1 MASPSEAGP
10 ARRRVLVTGL
20 GGFTGRYLADE
31 LSQAGYDVV
40 GLGASASDPGATL
53 DLCDKPAVESWVATQ
68 QLDSVIH
75 LAAIAFVAHGD
86 VDAIYR
92 TNVVGTRNLLE
103 ALANAPTRPRVVVLA
118 SSANIYGN
126 ALVEPIT
133 EETPAAPMNDYAVS
147 KLAMEYMARL
157 WADRLPLVV
166 MRPFNY
172 TGVGQASQYLIP
184 KIVQHYRQ
192 GAREIE
198 LGNIEVVRDFLD
210 VRDVASLYR
219 HLLDAAPIGAT
230 FNACSGRGHSLG
242 EVIDLLSDLAGYR
255 INIRVN
261 PAFVRANE
269 VKRLVG
275 SNERISQALGG
286 FSPRPLNQT
295 LRWMYEA
302 P

>member
-1 MASPSEAGP
+1 MASPSEAAP
-10 ARRRVLVTGL
+10 APRRVLVTGL
-20 GGFTGRYLADE
+20 GGFTGRYVADE
-31 LSQAGYDVV
+31 LVQAGYQVV
-40 GLGASASDPGATL
+40 GLGEGAGDAGSTL
-53 DLCDKPAVESWVATQ
+53 DLSDKQAVAEWVGAQ
-68 QLDSVIH
+68 QLDAVIH

-103 ALANAPTRPRVVVLA
+103 ALANAAVKPRVVVLA

-126 ALVEPIT
+126 AEVEPIT
-133 EETPAAPMNDYAVS
+133 EDTPASPMNDYAVS

-166 MRPFNY
+166 LRPFNY

-184 KIVQHYRQ
+184 KIVSHYRQ
-192 GAREIE
+192 GLREIE
-198 LGNIEVVRDFLD
+198 LGNTEVVRDFLD

-219 HLLDAAPIGAT
+219 RLLDAAPIGAT
-230 FNACSGRGHSLG
+230 FNVCSGRGHSLG
-242 EVIDLLSDLAGYR
+242 EVIDLLSEMAGYR
-255 INIRVN
+255 IKIKVN

-275 SNERISQALGG
+275 SHERIAQALGG
-286 FSPRPLNQT
+286 FAPRPLSET
-295 LRWMYEA
+295 LRWMYESA
-302 P
+302 